1 MVIEFVIELV
11 AKFETEFKQT
21 FLDTET
27 ERNKNKKKNKMKIVN
42 WEKIITENKINWF
55 GFELKVLSVVII
67 QIFINE

>member
-27 ERNKNKKKNKMKIVN
+27 ERNITKLIKRKLSLQVSSISTTSLLYSGNK
-42 WEKIITENKINWF
+42 TSNKI
-55 GFELKVLSVVII
+55 
-67 QIFINE
+67 

>member
-1 MVIEFVIELV
+1 MVKESQK
-11 AKFETEFKQT
+11 A
-21 FLDTET
+21 
-27 ERNKNKKKNKMKIVN
+27 RNNKKIVN